1 MEAVLSA
8 VRVGLRQRV
17 ICDSL
22 PLMPHTSPFQCVEE
36 ILGYLKSCFNREPM
50 MATVCVQQV
59 REELLGSP
67 APRTA
72 CHSGDAAS
80 GSPTITP
87 LLAHSRTRRV
97 LVPRA
102 PGGGARPWGQA
113 PVPFLPSERLSR
125 VHASC

>member
-1 MEAVLSA
+1 MEAVLST
-8 VRVGLRQRV
+8 VRLGLRQHV
-17 ICDSL
+17 ICDLL

-36 ILGYLKSCFNREPM
+36 ILGYLKSCFSREPM

-67 APRTA
+67 APRTV
-72 CHSGDAAS
+72 
-80 GSPTITP
+80 
-87 LLAHSRTRRV
+87 LAHCLSLRRCCV
-97 LVPRA
+97 WQPHRHAPARSFIHRA

-125 VHASC
+125 VHASS